1 MSKKNIYDLSTDEL
15 IDLLKSS
22 DKPIPIENEVTEAA
36 KFIYALN
43 IRHGDAKISAQLIYF
58 TYKQW
63 KGWDKRPQPKPLFF
77 RDFSR
82 QFESI
87 RTKEGI
93 SYLLDPKPF
102 DLSREQ
108 YFLSRKD
115 LREQRAKQK
124 KKESPQ
130 SNKTSKSEET
140 I

>member
-1 MSKKNIYDLSTDEL
+1 MSKKNIYDLSTEDLINLVNKNEKPVQVDNEL
-15 IDLLKSS
+15 
-22 DKPIPIENEVTEAA
+22 TEAA
-36 KFIYALN
+36 KFAYELK
-43 IRHGDAKISAQLIYF
+43 IRHGDTKIPAQLIYF

-77 RDFSR
+77 RDFAK

-93 SYLLDPKPF
+93 SYLLEPKPF

-115 LREQRAKQK
+115 LRDQR
-124 KKESPQ
+124 E
-130 SNKTSKSEET
+130 KTKTEETSGPSKTPESEET

>member
-1 MSKKNIYDLSTDEL
+1 MSKKNIYDLSTEEL
-15 IDLLKSS
+15 IDLLKSA
-22 DKPIPIENEVTEAA
+22 DKPVQIENELTEAA

-43 IRHGDAKISAQLIYF
+43 IRHGDAKIPAQLIYF

-77 RDFSR
+77 RDFAK
-82 QFESI
+82 QFESV

-115 LREQRAKQK
+115 LRDQREKQK
-124 KKESPQ
+124 KKE
-130 SNKTSKSEET
+130 TSGSSQTPESKEV